1 MPMKPSDSEFD
12 RLRIWRNRPEPA
24 LLALWS
30 EEMRELMAY
39 LIERLGS
46 DEEKSAELNQSSF
59 PDLVKVLN
67 AHYERGSRALGNAIV
82 DGTAVIESGK
92 LAEAEKIFR
101 QFISACPST
110 CYQEV
115 AEHYLEKIRAARI

>member
-1 MPMKPSDSEFD
+1 MKPSDSEFD
-12 RLRIWRNRPEPA
+12 RLRIWRNLPEQT

-30 EEMRELMAY
+30 EEMRVLLAY

-46 DEEKSAELNQSSF
+46 DEEKSAELNQRSL

-82 DGTAVIESGK
+82 DGTAAIESGD
-92 LAEAEKIFR
+92 LAEGEKIFR

-115 AEHYLEKIRAARI
+115 AKHYLEKIRAARI